1 MPETRFSYDVEQV
14 KERTD
19 LLTLIGQYVA
29 LRKRGG
35 RYVGLCPFHQEKSP
49 SFGVDPG
56 KGFWH
61 CFGCGKGGDAVS
73 FLMLTE
79 GLEFPEAVE
88 RLAER
93 AGIAPIERDAAMT
106 IRKEERDFIL
116 EANEAAAAAFRAALR
131 GKAGGQARAYL
142 EGRGLSAAD
151 AERFGLGYAP
161 AGWDALTTHLAK
173 RGVSREVLEKAGLA
187 LARERGGLFDRFRN
201 RLMIPIYDRVGR
213 VVGFGGRALV
223 KEDNPKYLNT
233 GETPVFHKSRLLYG
247 LNWGRK
253 AMQERGRAIVT
264 EGYFDT
270 IACHMA
276 GFTEAVATLGTAL
289 GEDHVRALRP
299 LADKVYLVFD
309 ADSAGV
315 NAALRSQALFRQAG
329 VDVRIVRL
337 PPGHDPDTLLREG
350 GTAAFERCLAGDLS
364 PVEFELD
371 RLLQA
376 NPARDAESRVR
387 LFRAAA
393 GVLQPLPP
401 LERAVYAERLAERIG
416 GAGDSSLQQ
425 AILGEVGRLDR
436 NTRPTRGEP
445 VAATASVDL
454 KIEYEILIA
463 AMHDAALATR
473 AATLP
478 TEAFTDPGFRTIF
491 AALQA
496 HLASDGTLDVR
507 RIQVPEAL
515 TSLLT
520 ALVVRDPE
528 PIEDLPPDSML
539 ERLREEYHTRTTRA
553 QQTQVAEQADAQL
566 RGVESGDPEAIRA
579 WQARLREKSRQ
590 VEKKQYGDPS

>member
-1 MPETRFSYDVEQV
+1 MPEPRYSYDVEQV

-29 LRKRGG
+29 LRKRGA

-49 SFGVDPG
+49 SFGVDPA

-61 CFGCGKGGDAVS
+61 CFGCGKGGDAIN
-73 FLMLTE
+73 FLMLSE

-93 AGIAPIERDAAMT
+93 AGIAPIERDAASV
-106 IRKEERDFIL
+106 IRKEERDFLL
-116 EANEAAAAAFRAALR
+116 EANEAAAAAYRAALR
-131 GKAGGQARAYL
+131 GKAGGPARAYL
-142 EGRGLSAAD
+142 QARGLSLDD

-161 AGWDALTTHLAK
+161 AGWDALTKHLTG
-173 RGVSREVLEKAGLA
+173 RGFSREVLEKAGLA
-187 LARERGGLFDRFRN
+187 LAREPGGLFDRFRN

-213 VVGFGGRALV
+213 VVGFGGRAMV

-270 IACHMA
+270 IACHLA

-299 LADKVYLVFD
+299 LAEKVYLVFD

-337 PPGHDPDTLLREG
+337 PAGHDPDTLIREG
-350 GTAAFERCLAGDLS
+350 GPDAFERCLAGDLS
-364 PVEFELD
+364 PVEFELE
-371 RLLQA
+371 RLLQQH
-376 NPARDAESRVR
+376 PQRDSESRVR

-393 GVLQPLPP
+393 GVLQPLPA

-416 GAGDSSLQQ
+416 GAGDTALQQ
-425 AILGEVGRLDR
+425 AILAEVGRLER
-436 NTRPTRGEP
+436 GARREAPT
-445 VAATASVDL
+445 AAPEGPTDVPL
-454 KIEYEILIA
+454 EREVLIA
-463 AMHDAALATR
+463 AVHDPEFAARAAVVPADAFTHPGYRAIFTALAAQ
-473 AATLP
+473 AAGGAP
-478 TEAFTDPGFRTIF
+478 DI
-491 AALQA
+491 
-496 HLASDGTLDVR
+496 R
-507 RIQVPEAL
+507 RVQVPEAHAAL
-515 TSLLT
+515 VA
-520 ALVVRDPE
+520 ALVVRDP
-528 PIEDLPPDSML
+528 LPVEGLSPEHML
-539 ERLREEYHTRTTRA
+539 TRLLEEHQARHARA
-553 QQTQVAEQADAQL
+553 RQTAVAEQTDALL
-566 RGVESGDPEAIRA
+566 RGAATGDPEAIRA
-579 WQARLREKSRQ
+579 WEAQLREKSRQ
-590 VEKKQYGDPS
+590 RQKEIFGEEK